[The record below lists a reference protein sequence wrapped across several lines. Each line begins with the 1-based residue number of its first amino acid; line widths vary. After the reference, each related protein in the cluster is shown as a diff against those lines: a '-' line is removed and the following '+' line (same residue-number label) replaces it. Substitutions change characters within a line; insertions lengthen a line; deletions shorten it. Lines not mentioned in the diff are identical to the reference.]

1 MILAARLQAGRLRT
15 GQAADNR
22 VPAAHNIRIFFT
34 DGEEAAGTQG
44 IAGQGSFALGEGLRK
59 LKITDDDVFVFDA
72 CGRGDTLVVSTA
84 GIERSGAFG
93 RRLADLNERT
103 VSLARAVA
111 PESWL
116 RLPTPYSDNAG
127 FLASGIAS
135 QVITVLPRG
144 EAIALLAAS
153 ESLGPEGKRRLGD
166 VLARHGRDEGTRATA
181 SVADALPET
190 WALMHTGRDNAASL
204 TASAFRLMEAF
215 LLALAELKES
225 AV

>member
-166 VLARHGRDEGTRATA
+166 VLARHGRDEEEPRHGQRC
-181 SVADALPET
+181 ADALPESGRSCN
-190 WALMHTGRDNAASL
+190 TGRDNAASL
-204 TASAFRLMEAF
+204 TAFGISPDGGVPAPR
-215 LLALAELKES
+215 S
-225 AV
+225 RN